1 MSKSLEEKLLA
12 FADSF
17 DMLPVKCRVLAAVS
31 GGADSVSLLLAL
43 NGIAEK
49 RQIALTA
56 AHYNHCLRGGESDG
70 DEKFV
75 KDLCTRLGVPFVSG
89 RGDVKGEA
97 EKTGESLEEAA
108 RRLRYAFLRQAAHGA
123 FIATAHT
130 SDDNAETVLMNLMRG
145 AGIKG
150 LSGIPPVRGDIIRP
164 MLTVT
169 RREVEEYLREQG
181 QTYREDST
189 NASDDYTRNRIRH
202 ALVPL
207 MTEMSPEFLT
217 MTERTT
223 RLLREDEKCLS
234 DMAEAFIK
242 ENFRGESL
250 PVKELTELP
259 AAVSSRVVR
268 HICGGGLSLAHT
280 RSVLELLY
288 SPDPSAETNIP
299 GLTVRREYDKLVFGK
314 REETFSPEILPENG
328 EAVLETGTRI
338 FCEKR
343 RFDRKINKSFNTFIF
358 KYDDVCGTITVRPR
372 KTGDSI
378 AVNGCRK
385 TLKKLF
391 IEKKIPAVSR
401 AAVPVITDEKR
412 ILAVAGIGQAF
423 PGQISEGDEVLV
435 ITVGR

>member
-17 DMLPVKCRVLAAVS
+17 DMLPAKCRVLAAVS

-43 NGIAEK
+43 NSIAEK
-49 RQIALTA
+49 RQISLTA

-75 KDLCTRLGVPFVSG
+75 KDLCNRLGVPFVSG

-108 RRLRYAFLRQAAHGA
+108 RRLRYAFLRQAAQGA

-145 AGIKG
+145 AGTKG

-189 NASDDYTRNRIRH
+189 NASDEYTRNRIRH

-250 PVKELTELP
+250 PVKKLAELP

-268 HICGGGLSLAHT
+268 QICGGGLSLAHT
-280 RSVLELLY
+280 RSVLALLY

-314 REETFSPEILPENG
+314 REETFSPKILSENG
-328 EAVLETGTRI
+328 ETVLETGTRI

-343 RFDRKINKSFNTFIF
+343 RND
-358 KYDDVCGTITVRPR
+358 
-372 KTGDSI
+372 
-378 AVNGCRK
+378 
-385 TLKKLF
+385 
-391 IEKKIPAVSR
+391 KKIHKSTSPNTSKFVDFCSPFSA
-401 AAVPVITDEKR
+401 
-412 ILAVAGIGQAF
+412 
-423 PGQISEGDEVLV
+423 
-435 ITVGR
+435 